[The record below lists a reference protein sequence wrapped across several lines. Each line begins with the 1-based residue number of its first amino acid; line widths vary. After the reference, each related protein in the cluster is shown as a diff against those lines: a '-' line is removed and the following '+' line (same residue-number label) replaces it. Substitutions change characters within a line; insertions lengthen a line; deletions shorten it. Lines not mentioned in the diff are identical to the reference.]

1 MGRKRYSYPNLPVHM
16 YARRRRDK
24 VYYYYD
30 TRSLPKREVPLGTD
44 FVLAVKRWAELEMDA
59 RPQHG
64 ELTTFRYVSEV
75 YIREVVPTKA
85 PKTQREYIAAI
96 STLLRFFDNPPAP
109 LDKIE
114 PQHVYQYMRWRK
126 SAPIAATREKAVFSA
141 IWNWARAQGYTGKT
155 NPCAG
160 VKGKKA
166 RREVYVEDAVYR
178 AVWEAADQPTRDAMD
193 LAYLTGQRPADVL
206 AFAER
211 DIKDELLSVAQ
222 QKTGEK
228 VRIAV
233 AGELAEVVA
242 RILARKADHKV
253 RALALVVNEDGQPLG
268 KYALRSRFDTARV
281 KAAKEHP
288 DLAAEIKTF
297 QLRDLRAK
305 AATDKAESKSLEA
318 AQRQLGHASITTTEI
333 YIRNRRGRKS
343 DPTR

>member
-1 MGRKRYSYPNLPVHM
+1 MC
-16 YARRRRDK
+16 ARRRRGK
-24 VYYYYD
+24 IYYYYD
-30 TRSLPKREVPLGTD
+30 TGGRPRREIPLGKD
-44 FVLAVKRWAELEMDA
+44 FVLAVKKWAELEMDA
-59 RPQHG
+59 RPRHH
-64 ELTTFRYVSEV
+64 EITTFRYVSEG
-75 YIREVVPTKA
+75 YIREVIPSKA

-96 STLLRFFDNPPAP
+96 HTLLRFFDNPPAP

-126 SAPIAATREKAVFSA
+126 TAPIAATREKAVFSA
-141 IWNWARAQGYTGKT
+141 IWNWARAQGYTGKA

-178 AVWEAADQPTRDAMD
+178 AVWEAADLPTRDAMD

-211 DIKDELLSVAQ
+211 DIKDGLLSVAQ
-222 QKTGEK
+222 KKTGEK
-228 VRIAV
+228 LRIAV
-233 AGELAEVVA
+233 AGELAGVVE

-268 KYALRSRFDTARV
+268 QYALRSRFDAARK
-281 KAAKEHP
+281 KATLKHP
-288 DLAAEIKTF
+288 DLTAEIKTF

-333 YIRNRRGRKS
+333 YIRNRRGRKT
-343 DPTR
+343 DPTK